1 MHGYHQ
7 PKPERPLDETE
18 TAIQTYLL
26 NQFGIMQNRYG
37 RLKSQR
43 QLAQIYFNALKKW
56 NRSGFGG
63 KVV

>member
-7 PKPERPLDETE
+7 PNRERPLDETE
-18 TAIQTYLL
+18 QAISDYL
-26 NQFGIMQNRYG
+26 FRHFAIMQARYG
-37 RLKSQR
+37 QKKSQR
-43 QLAQIYFNALKKW
+43 ELAQIYFDSLKKW